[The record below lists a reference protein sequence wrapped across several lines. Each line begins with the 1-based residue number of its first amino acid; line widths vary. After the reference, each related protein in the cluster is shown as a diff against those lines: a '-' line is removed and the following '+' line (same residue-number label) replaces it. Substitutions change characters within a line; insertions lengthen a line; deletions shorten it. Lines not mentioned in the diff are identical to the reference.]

1 MDIRTATMFLEGR
14 KPKVMEMRKHCA
26 VLIPLVWHKDELYL
40 LLEVRSGSVSQ
51 PGEICFPGGGVEGKE
66 RPMDCV
72 IRETQEETGIP
83 KHAIRILGQFDS
95 MCNYTNMQIDTFVG
109 AIAYQDVC
117 NAIPNEE
124 EVSELFL
131 VPLKF
136 FEENEPYIYEYEV
149 APNIG
154 EDFPYDQLGDCPDK
168 YNWRRG
174 KFTVP
179 IYHYDGKVIWGLTA
193 RIIRH
198 FLAEMPK
205 E

>member
-1 MDIRTATMFLEGR
+1 
-14 KPKVMEMRKHCA
+14 
-26 VLIPLVWHKDELYL
+26 
-40 LLEVRSGSVSQ
+40 
-51 PGEICFPGGGVEGKE
+51 
-66 RPMDCV
+66 MDCA

-83 KHAIRILGQFDS
+83 KHAIRVLGQFDS

-117 NAIPNEE
+117 KAAPNPE

-131 VPLKF
+131 VPLKYF
-136 FEENEPYIYEYEV
+136 DENEPYVYEYEV

-154 EDFPYDQLGDCPDK
+154 EDFPYEEIGDCPDK

-179 IYHYDGKVIWGLTA
+179 IWHYEGKVIWGMTA

-198 FLAEMPK
+198 FLAEMPR

>member
-1 MDIRTATMFLEGR
+1 MDIRAAAMFLEGR

-26 VLIPLVWHKDELYL
+26 VLIPLVWRKDEMYL
-40 LLEVRSGSVSQ
+40 LLEVRSGTVSQ
-51 PGEICFPGGGVEGKE
+51 PGEICFPGGGVEPKE

-72 IRETQEETGIP
+72 VRETQEETGIP

-109 AIAYQDVC
+109 V
-117 NAIPNEE
+117 IPYENVKTAVPNTE
-124 EVSELFL
+124 EVQELFL

-136 FEENEPYIYEYEV
+136 FEETEPFIYEYTVE
-149 APNIG
+149 PNIG
-154 EDFPYDQLGDCPDK
+154 DDFPYDMIGDCPDK
-168 YNWRRG
+168 YNWRKGRCN
-174 KFTVP
+174 VP
-179 IYHYDGKVIWGLTA
+179 IYHYEDKVIWGLTA

-205 E
+205 M